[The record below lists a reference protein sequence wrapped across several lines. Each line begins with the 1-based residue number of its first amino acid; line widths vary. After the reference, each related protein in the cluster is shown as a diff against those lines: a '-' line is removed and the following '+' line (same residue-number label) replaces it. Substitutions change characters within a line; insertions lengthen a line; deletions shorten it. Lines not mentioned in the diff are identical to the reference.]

1 MVFKVSQVWNFILK
15 WSLVKI
21 NGDVMIISVKRKKKT
36 ENRRKK
42 IRKGD
47 DNEKVRR

>member
-21 NGDVMIISVKRKKKT
+21 NGDVMIISVKRKKKQKT
-36 ENRRKK
+36 EGKRS
-42 IRKGD
+42 
-47 DNEKVRR
+47 EKVMTMKK